1 MSSSSDSDDDV
12 PLSQLKKSLTPGKTK
27 KKQTPAKKKKTPA
40 KKKKTPAK
48 KKKTPAKKKK
58 TPAKKKK
65 VESSSEEESESEY
78 EEESES
84 EESSSDEDS
93 SDDEISLADL
103 KKKMKKTAAAKKK
116 KKAAASKKRSRS
128 KKPAK
133 RKKKKKSNTNKA
145 KSTSTGILGTTL
157 ISTYK
162 DADGARQTVKLNRLT
177 KQQIVTG
184 VLCRWWYAFDWPTAE
199 NLEQARKEMEDTKNY
214 REMAGMPGVFICILG
229 EDTGKII
236 DKRDFKKGI
245 VPSVSSLMKRP
256 SGELLDLW
264 IKALNGQIKALEE
277 SEAEDNPKLLEALNK
292 ELKNVTGA
300 NREKIEN
307 ACVRQKTS

>member
-40 KKKKTPAK
+40 KKKA
-48 KKKTPAKKKK
+48 PAKKKK

-103 KKKMKKTAAAKKK
+103 KKKTAAAKKK

-214 REMAGMPGVFICILG
+214 RELAGMPGVFICILG

>member
-1 MSSSSDSDDDV
+1 
-12 PLSQLKKSLTPGKTK
+12 
-27 KKQTPAKKKKTPA
+27 
-40 KKKKTPAK
+40 
-48 KKKTPAKKKK
+48 
-58 TPAKKKK
+58 
-65 VESSSEEESESEY
+65 
-78 EEESES
+78 
-84 EESSSDEDS
+84 
-93 SDDEISLADL
+93 
-103 KKKMKKTAAAKKK
+103 
-116 KKAAASKKRSRS
+116 
-128 KKPAK
+128 
-133 RKKKKKSNTNKA
+133 
-145 KSTSTGILGTTL
+145 
-157 ISTYK
+157 
-162 DADGARQTVKLNRLT
+162 
-177 KQQIVTG
+177 
-184 VLCRWWYAFDWPTAE
+184 
-199 NLEQARKEMEDTKNY
+199 MEDTKNY

-300 NREKIEN
+300 NRGKIEN